1 MDNLQRQITALTKAL
16 RAVGT
21 HERAEQEKRYLKSD
35 LSHFGAGVPK
45 VRAIAKAWL
54 RAHDDLAHDELVD
67 LVRALFD
74 TPWYELRSVA
84 VMLLEARIAL
94 LTKKDVP
101 LLEALI
107 RRAKTWAL
115 VDELAPSV
123 MGPLVEREP
132 SLVRVL
138 RRWAKDPDFWV
149 RRAALLSLLLP
160 LRRGDGDFDLF
171 TELAVPMLEEK
182 EFFVRKAIGWILRE
196 VSKKRP
202 ALVNAFVREHR
213 ARMSG
218 LTLREATKYL

>member
-1 MDNLQRQITALTKAL
+1 MDFKTQVAALTKAL
-16 RAVGT
+16 RAAGT
-21 HERAEQEKRYLKSD
+21 PERAEQEKRYLKSD
-35 LSHFGAGVPK
+35 LSHAGASVPK
-45 VRAIAKAWL
+45 VRAIAKGWL
-54 RAHDDLAHDELVD
+54 AAHPSLTHDELVG

-74 TPWYELRSVA
+74 SPWYEPRAVG
-84 VMLLEARIAL
+84 VMLLEARVTL

-101 LLEALI
+101 LLEHLL

-123 MGPLVEREP
+123 MGLLVERDP

-160 LRRGDGDFDLF
+160 LRRGDGDFELF
-171 TELAVPMLEEK
+171 TELAVPMLSEK

-202 ALVNAFVREHR
+202 ALVKRFVRQHG
-213 ARMSG
+213 AAMSG
-218 LTLREATKYL
+218 LTLREATKYLP